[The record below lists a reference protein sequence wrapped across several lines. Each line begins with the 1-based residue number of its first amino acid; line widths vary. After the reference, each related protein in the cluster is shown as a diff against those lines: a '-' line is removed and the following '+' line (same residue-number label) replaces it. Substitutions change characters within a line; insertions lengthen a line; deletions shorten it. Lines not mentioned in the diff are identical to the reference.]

1 MYDINSINFGEKLR
15 EFRKTR
21 KLSLEDLG
29 TKINKSKATIS
40 KYEAN
45 QIVPDFITVLEI
57 CNALEITLSQLF
69 PSFKIENL
77 SNSKNQFSSNILYL
91 YYYTDD
97 LLITSVMEL
106 KDENNMTYAT
116 LFNGIRNIKKYASE
130 NAYSYFGTLE
140 TDKTIGYFNLTN
152 TASQDTICEKLQISF
167 NIPWSSKIEI
177 TNFFILGLTPNSAPI
192 VKKGIIS
199 TSPIENLDKFEEDLK
214 ISSYEI
220 FKLQHD
226 NGWILENKN
235 YAHFFFDK

>member
-1 MYDINSINFGEKLR
+1 MYDIDKINFGQRLR
-15 EFRKTR
+15 EYRKTR
-21 KLSLEDLG
+21 ELSLEDLG
-29 TKINKSKATIS
+29 SKINKSKATIS

-45 QIVPDFITVLEI
+45 QIIPDVITVLKI
-57 CNALEITLSQLF
+57 CNALEITISQLF
-69 PSFKIENL
+69 PSFKIENS
-77 SNSKNQFSSNILYL
+77 SNNKNPFSSNILYL

-97 LLITSVMEL
+97 MLITSVMEL
-106 KDENNMTYAT
+106 KEEKNMTYAT

-130 NAYSYFGTLE
+130 NAYSYSGTLE
-140 TDKTIGYFNLTN
+140 ADKTIGYFNLTN
-152 TASQDTICEKLQISF
+152 TASPDKIYEKIQISF
-167 NIPWSSKIEI
+167 NIPWFNKIEI

-199 TSPIENLDKFEEDLK
+199 TSPIEDLNKFEEDLK

-220 FKLQHD
+220 FKLQHN